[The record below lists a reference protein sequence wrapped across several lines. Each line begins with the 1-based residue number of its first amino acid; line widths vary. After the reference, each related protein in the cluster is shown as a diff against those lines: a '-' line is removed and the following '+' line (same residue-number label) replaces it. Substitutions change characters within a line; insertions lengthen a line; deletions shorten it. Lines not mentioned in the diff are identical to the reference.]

1 MAPVDGKL
9 RILLIHRTK
18 YRDITLPK
26 GKVDPG
32 EMLAETAVRE
42 VHEETGIR
50 VSLGVSVGVS
60 RYHLASQKQKVVHYW
75 AAEATDVAIREST
88 FVPNREIAA
97 LEWVSVKK
105 ARARLS
111 YPVDLEILDFF
122 SNLVDDG
129 VLRTFPVIALR
140 HAKATPRSE
149 WDGSDAS
156 RPLTERGRT
165 QAKSIVGPLRAFG
178 VRRIVTSDAVRCV
191 ETITPLSRALDRKPV
206 KTEKISQG
214 RLGGRRVRSAC
225 GRRPPHPRRQAGRAV
240 QPWPGASRP
249 ALGDRAG
256 HRHHPGV
263 LPQQRSRPRACRVLG
278 GAPLG
283 HEPRIRDHR
292 HRDAHPQSLT
302 SLISRGST
310 QRVARRSPAV
320 HLLGRV
326 SLTVAHSVTVCPA
339 PGPTHSRSKDPQ

>member
-1 MAPVDGKL
+1 MNTRQLQLPADTTTNSKWTDKAVYAAGAVVWRLVEGKL

-50 VSLGVSVGVS
+50 VALGVSVGVS

-75 AAEATDVAIREST
+75 AAEATDAAIREST

-105 ARARLS
+105 ARSRLS

-156 RPLTERGRT
+156 RPLTERGRK

-178 VRRIVTSDAVRCV
+178 VRRIVTSDAVRCI
-191 ETITPLSRALDRKPV
+191 ETVTPLARALDRKSV
-206 KTEKISQG
+206 KTAKISQDAWEDG
-214 RLGGRRVRSAC
+214 ESDLRSVVGRRVR
-225 GRRPPHPRRQAGRAV
+225 AGKPV
-240 QPWPGASRP
+240 VLCSHGP
-249 ALGDRAG
+249 
-256 HRHHPGV
+256 V
-263 LPQQRSRPRACRVLG
+263 LPGLLSEIALATGTIQGSYLSSAADL
-278 GAPLG
+278 
-283 HEPRIRDHR
+283 EP
-292 HRDAHPQSLT
+292 AAFS
-302 SLISRGST
+302 
-310 QRVARRSPAV
+310 VV
-320 HLLGRV
+320 HL
-326 SLTVAHSVTVCPA
+326 SATN
-339 PGPTHSRSKDPQ
+339 PGSGIIAIETHIPKV

>member
-1 MAPVDGKL
+1 MTARQVQLPPSAAEAKWADKAVYAAGAVVWRLVDGKL

-18 YRDITLPK
+18 YRDVTLPK

-50 VSLGVSVGVS
+50 VSLGVPVGVS
-60 RYHLASQKQKVVHYW
+60 RYVMASRKQKVVHYW
-75 AAEATDVAIREST
+75 AAEATDAAIREST

-122 SNLVDDG
+122 AKLVDDG

-156 RPLTERGRT
+156 RPLTDRGRK
-165 QAKSIVGPLRAFG
+165 QAKSIVGPLRAF
-178 VRRIVTSDAVRCV
+178 
-191 ETITPLSRALDRKPV
+191 
-206 KTEKISQG
+206 
-214 RLGGRRVRSAC
+214 
-225 GRRPPHPRRQAGRAV
+225 
-240 QPWPGASRP
+240 
-249 ALGDRAG
+249 
-256 HRHHPGV
+256 
-263 LPQQRSRPRACRVLG
+263 
-278 GAPLG
+278 
-283 HEPRIRDHR
+283 
-292 HRDAHPQSLT
+292 
-302 SLISRGST
+302 
-310 QRVARRSPAV
+310 
-320 HLLGRV
+320 
-326 SLTVAHSVTVCPA
+326 
-339 PGPTHSRSKDPQ
+339 

>member
-1 MAPVDGKL
+1 MSGRQLQLPADTTTSAKWTDKAVYAAGAVVWRLVEGKL

-18 YRDITLPK
+18 YRDVTLPK

-60 RYHLASQKQKVVHYW
+60 RYLLASQKQKVVHYW
-75 AAEATDVAIREST
+75 AAEATDAAIREST

-122 SNLVDDG
+122 SQLVDDG
-129 VLRTFPVIALR
+129 VLRTFPVIVLR

-156 RPLTERGRT
+156 RPLTDRGRK

-178 VRRIVTSDAVRCV
+178 VRRIVSSDAVRCV
-191 ETITPLSRALDRKPV
+191 ETVTPLARALDRKIV
-206 KTEKISQG
+206 KTEKISQDAWEDG
-214 RLGGRRVRSAC
+214 DSDLRSVVGRRI
-225 GRRPPHPRRQAGRAV
+225 
-240 QPWPGASRP
+240 
-249 ALGDRAG
+249 RAG
-256 HRHHPGV
+256 KPAVVCSHGPV
-263 LPQQRSRPRACRVLG
+263 LPGLLSEIALATGTIQGSYLSSASDL
-278 GAPLG
+278 
-283 HEPRIRDHR
+283 EP
-292 HRDAHPQSLT
+292 AAFS
-302 SLISRGST
+302 
-310 QRVARRSPAV
+310 VV
-320 HLLGRV
+320 HL
-326 SLTVAHSVTVCPA
+326 SATN
-339 PGPTHSRSKDPQ
+339 PGSGIIAIETHVPKV

>member
-1 MAPVDGKL
+1 MNTRQLQLPADSVTSSKWTDKAVYAAGAVVWRLVDGKL

-75 AAEATDVAIREST
+75 AAEATEAAIREST

-97 LEWVSVKK
+97 LEWVSLKK

-111 YPVDLEILDFF
+111 YPVDLEIIDFF
-122 SNLVDDG
+122 ANLVDDG

-149 WDGSDAS
+149 WDRSDAS
-156 RPLTERGRT
+156 RPLTDRGRK

-191 ETITPLSRALDRKPV
+191 ETVTPLAKALGRKPV
-206 KTEKISQG
+206 QTEKISQDAWEDG
-214 RLGGRRVRSAC
+214 ESDLRSVVGRRI
-225 GRRPPHPRRQAGRAV
+225 
-240 QPWPGASRP
+240 
-249 ALGDRAG
+249 RAG
-256 HRHHPGV
+256 KPAVLCSHGPV
-263 LPQQRSRPRACRVLG
+263 LPGLLSEIALATGTIHGSYLG
-278 GAPLG
+278 SAADL
-283 HEPRIRDHR
+283 EP
-292 HRDAHPQSLT
+292 AAFS
-302 SLISRGST
+302 
-310 QRVARRSPAV
+310 VV
-320 HLLGRV
+320 HL
-326 SLTVAHSVTVCPA
+326 SATN
-339 PGPTHSRSKDPQ
+339 PGSGIIAIETHVPKV

>member
-1 MAPVDGKL
+1 MSGRQLQLPADTTTSAKWTDKAVYAAGAVVWRLVDGKL

-18 YRDITLPK
+18 YRDVTLPK

-60 RYHLASQKQKVVHYW
+60 RYLLASQKQKVVHYW

-122 SNLVDDG
+122 AKLVDDG

-156 RPLTERGRT
+156 RPLTDRGRK

-178 VRRIVTSDAVRCV
+178 VRRIVSSDAVRCV
-191 ETITPLSRALDRKPV
+191 QTVTPLARALDRKIV
-206 KTEKISQG
+206 KTEKISQDAWEDG
-214 RLGGRRVRSAC
+214 DSDLRSVVGRRI
-225 GRRPPHPRRQAGRAV
+225 
-240 QPWPGASRP
+240 
-249 ALGDRAG
+249 RAG
-256 HRHHPGV
+256 KPAVVCSHGPV
-263 LPQQRSRPRACRVLG
+263 LPGLLSEIALATGTIQGSYLSSASDL
-278 GAPLG
+278 
-283 HEPRIRDHR
+283 EP
-292 HRDAHPQSLT
+292 AAFS
-302 SLISRGST
+302 
-310 QRVARRSPAV
+310 VV
-320 HLLGRV
+320 HL
-326 SLTVAHSVTVCPA
+326 SATN
-339 PGPTHSRSKDPQ
+339 PGSGIIAIETHVPKV